1 MYIDRPHSPAGDFDF
16 GVALWSLAVPLDE
29 VSEWTTSTP
38 VNRTSARLGWLR
50 TDAEH
55 LARCAEDAPAA
66 GSAPV
71 CDFED

>member
-38 VNRTSARLGWLR
+38 VNLTSARLGWLR
-50 TDAEH
+50 TDAEC
-55 LARCAEDAPAA
+55 LDLSLDAEIELSSPSDHPW
-66 GSAPV
+66 
-71 CDFED
+71 E